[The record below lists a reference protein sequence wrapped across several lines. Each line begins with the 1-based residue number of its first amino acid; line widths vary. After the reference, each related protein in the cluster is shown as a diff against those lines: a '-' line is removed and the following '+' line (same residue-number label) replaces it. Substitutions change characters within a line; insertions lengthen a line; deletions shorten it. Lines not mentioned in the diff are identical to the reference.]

1 MEEITMATFTNQATL
16 SYNDTITNSNI
27 VTGELLEVLT
37 LTKTAVVPQYD
48 GNGTVTYVISINNS
62 GTAAFTGLTLTD
74 DLGGYPFGD
83 PEVTLYP
90 LDYVAGS
97 LRYFINGTL
106 QAAPAVTEDEPLVI
120 GGITVPASGNTTLIY
135 EARITDAAP
144 ADIEGAITNTATLSG
159 GGLSTALTDSETI
172 TTEIAPDLTISKAIC
187 PAVIT
192 ENGQVT
198 YTLTLQNSGNAPAD
212 AEDNIIVSDT
222 FDPVLSGITVRLN
235 GVILTEGTDYTYDET
250 TGAFAT
256 VAGRVTVPAATFS
269 QNADGIFVTEPGVA
283 VLTIVGTV

>member
-48 GNGTVTYVISINNS
+48 GNGTVTYVINISNS

-90 LDYVAGS
+90 LDYTAGS

-106 QAAPAVTEDEPLVI
+106 QTPPAVTTEEPLVI
-120 GGITVPASGNTTLIY
+120 GGINVPAGGNTTLIY
-135 EARITDAAP
+135 EASVTDTAP
-144 ADIEGAITNTATLSG
+144 PDIEGTVTNTATLSG
-159 GGLSTALTDSETI
+159 GGLSTAVTDDETI
-172 TTEIAPDLTISKAIC
+172 TAEVAPDLTS
-187 PAVIT
+187 
-192 ENGQVT
+192 
-198 YTLTLQNSGNAPAD
+198 
-212 AEDNIIVSDT
+212 
-222 FDPVLSGITVRLN
+222 
-235 GVILTEGTDYTYDET
+235 
-250 TGAFAT
+250 
-256 VAGRVTVPAATFS
+256 
-269 QNADGIFVTEPGVA
+269 
-283 VLTIVGTV
+283 

>member
-48 GNGTVTYVISINNS
+48 GNGTVTYVININNS
-62 GTAAFTGLTLTD
+62 GTTAFTGLTLTD

-90 LDYVAGS
+90 LDYTAGS

-120 GGITVPASGNTTLIY
+120 GGITVPAGGNTTLIY

-144 ADIEGAITNTATLSG
+144 ADIEGTITNTATLSG

-212 AEDNIIVSDT
+212 AADNIIVSDT
-222 FDPVLSGITVRLN
+222 FDPILGNITVQLN
-235 GVILTEGTDYTYDET
+235 GTTLVEGTDYTYDET

-256 VAGRVTVPAATFS
+256 VAGRVTVPAATFT
-269 QNADGIFVTEPGVA
+269 QNPSGVYVTEPGVA